1 MVKPDKLDAGTIV
14 KGLDYFDVP
23 GSATRDYKLQFYA
36 HKEGTSLFKVVF
48 INEVT
53 HEYVFYEVSLRA
65 TKPGVFGVIELS
77 TPARQSVQG
86 SIKVHNPLN
95 NAANFTVSCNVPEV
109 LMPPN
114 MPCPPNT
121 TVRDSYSTLTTHSL
135 TSNICLDCREPSTL
149 STSH

>member
-1 MVKPDKLDAGTIV
+1 M
-14 KGLDYFDVP
+14 
-23 GSATRDYKLQFYA
+23 
-36 HKEGTSLFKVVF
+36 
-48 INEVT
+48 T

-135 TSNICLDCREPSTL
+135 TSNICLGCREPSTL